1 MSMKQNLNFIKEEI
15 NNDEK
20 MLEGLIRF
28 EGWFKRY
35 KIPLIALAV
44 FVILLG
50 IGYYANGIY
59 TNMQNEKNYN
69 FYSQALQGDEKA
81 LNSLKESKSK
91 LYDLYLFKNA
101 IGNNDSKT
109 LKSLES
115 SKDPIIAR
123 FAKAQNA
130 SLNKD
135 TSTLSQNS
143 LGEFALLEAAYLQIQ
158 KGDFK
163 AADAIL
169 LKIPDNSPTK
179 EIANALTHLKAGSE
193 K

>member
-1 MSMKQNLNFIKEEI
+1 MSMKQNLDFIKKEI

-35 KIPLIALAV
+35 KTPL
-44 FVILLG
+44 VILVVFMVLLC

-59 TNMQNEKNYN
+59 TDMQKQKNYN
-69 FYSQALQGDEKA
+69 FYSKALEGDKEALQ
-81 LNSLKESKSK
+81 SLKNSKSK
-91 LYDLYLFKNA
+91 LYDLFLFKEA
-101 IGNNDSKT
+101 IASNDNDTLKT
-109 LKSLES
+109 LEN
-115 SKDPIIAR
+115 SKDSIIAK

-135 TSTLSQNS
+135 IPELSQS
-143 LGEFALLEAAYLQIQ
+143 SSGEFALLEAAYLQIQ

-163 AADAIL
+163 AADTIL

-179 EIANALTHLKAGSE
+179 EIANALMHLKAGDT

>member
-1 MSMKQNLNFIKEEI
+1 MKQNLDFIKKEI

-35 KIPLIALAV
+35 KTPL
-44 FVILLG
+44 VILVVFMVLLC

-59 TNMQNEKNYN
+59 TDMQKQKNYN
-69 FYSQALQGDEKA
+69 FYSKALEGDKEALQ
-81 LNSLKESKSK
+81 SLKNSKSK
-91 LYDLYLFKNA
+91 LYDLFLFKEA
-101 IGNNDSKT
+101 IASNDNDTLKT
-109 LKSLES
+109 LEN
-115 SKDPIIAR
+115 SKDSIIAK

-135 TSTLSQNS
+135 IPELSQS
-143 LGEFALLEAAYLQIQ
+143 SSGEFALLEAAYLQIQ

-163 AADAIL
+163 AADTIL

-179 EIANALTHLKAGSE
+179 EIANALMHLKAGDT